1 MHPPDNSF
9 FCSFSQT
16 RWVHILEFACLPPP
30 PYLERIAFRLRKKE
44 NATRHIKYFSPF
56 SSLARGQI
64 RCLPFPRKKNFID
77 PSLSHGVHVPQ
88 LFFWPE
94 KHSSPQKNILANK
107 SSAFLSSSPPPF
119 NLLHAFLSLFLFF
132 PGKLMC
138 VFFFS
143 LPPRYGKLT
152 AAKEIAKVFAASN
165 NAHNYTQTHTTYNKK
180 NPPTI
185 IAHFPLSPQKP
196 FLTSSF

>member
-1 MHPPDNSF
+1 MLHPQIILF
-9 FCSFSQT
+9 FAPFLRQDGSIFSN
-16 RWVHILEFACLPPP
+16 LPASP

-44 NATRHIKYFSPF
+44 NATRHIKYFFPF

-94 KHSSPQKNILANK
+94 KHASPQKNILANK
-107 SSAFLSSSPPPF
+107 SSAFLFSPPLQSVACIPF
-119 NLLHAFLSLFLFF
+119 SLPIF

-165 NAHNYTQTHTTYNKK
+165 NAHNYIQTHTTYNKK
-180 NPPTI
+180 KI
-185 IAHFPLSPQKP
+185 IQQ
-196 FLTSSF
+196 